1 MTMMVFCGAG
11 QTIANWLRRD
21 CAGDTA
27 RSRSIGI
34 VVEVEI
40 P

>member
-1 MTMMVFCGAG
+1 MTMVLFCSAG
-11 QTIANWLRRD
+11 GTTTNWLRRV
-21 CAGDTA
+21 CAEDTA

>member
-1 MTMMVFCGAG
+1 MMAICSADQMIGNWFRQAGAE
-11 QTIANWLRRD
+11 
-21 CAGDTA
+21 DTA